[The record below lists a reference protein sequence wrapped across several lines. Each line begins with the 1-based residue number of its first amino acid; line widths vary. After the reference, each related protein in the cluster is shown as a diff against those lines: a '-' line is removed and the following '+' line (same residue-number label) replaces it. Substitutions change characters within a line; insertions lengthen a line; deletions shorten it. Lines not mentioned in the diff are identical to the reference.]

1 MLDQGDNET
10 LTRVGA
16 GTPMGNLLR
25 QYWIPFLISS
35 ELPEAD
41 GKPIFRMRSR
51 AGGEIAV
58 GM

>member
-1 MLDQGDNET
+1 MRKAARRAPAE
-10 LTRVGA
+10 
-16 GTPMGNLLR
+16 
-25 QYWIPFLISS
+25 Y
-35 ELPEAD
+35 EAD